1 MKLRKIIT
9 MSLAAVMAVSAMSI
23 SAFAKT
29 DIELE
34 DGVIM
39 TIYEKGEVPDSI
51 PVPYDVDQEAF
62 SQIIGKFPSWSPLTL
77 SRTGKTSLPLDSSQ
91 NVIQVDFDDNNQY
104 SRGYQGLY
112 DITAGK
118 YLIDPNGDH
127 LDGPFLIGS
136 TLTFSNLTGGH
147 SYRIMFSSTSAKT
160 LASGK
165 VWTY

>member
-9 MSLAAVMAVSAMSI
+9 MSLAAIMAVSAMSI
-23 SAFAKT
+23 SAFAKEVV
-29 DIELE
+29 ELE

-39 TIYEKGEVPDSI
+39 TIYDKGEVPESI

-77 SRTGKTSLPLDSSQ
+77 SRTKKTALPLDLGQS
-91 NVIQVDFDDNNQY
+91 VIQVDFDDDNEY

-112 DITAGK
+112 DITEGK
-118 YLIDPNGDH
+118 YLIDPNGDY

-136 TLTFSNLTGGH
+136 TIRFSNLTGGH
-147 SYRIMFSSTSAKT
+147 SYRVMFASTTTNT
-160 LASGK
+160 LASGI

>member
-9 MSLAAVMAVSAMSI
+9 MGLAAVMSVSAMSI
-23 SAFAKT
+23 SALAKT
-29 DIELE
+29 EVELE

-39 TIYEKGEVPDSI
+39 TIYDKGEVPDSI

-62 SQIIGKFPSWSPLTL
+62 SQTIGKFPSWSPLTL
-77 SRTGKTSLPLDSSQ
+77 SRTKKTSLPLDSGQS
-91 NVIQVDFDDNNQY
+91 VIQVDFDDDNEY

-118 YLIDPNGDH
+118 YLIDPDGDH
-127 LDGPFLIGS
+127 LDGPYIIGS
-136 TLTFSNLTGGH
+136 TIRFSGLTGGH
-147 SYRIMFSSTSAKT
+147 SYRVMFASTSSNT
-160 LASGK
+160 LASGI